1 MILLDN
7 LNFDSI
13 FGGNIALP
21 QNIEQVFENVS
32 LEYYDTKSEKIF
44 IRPVDFREPNGLDI
58 NTL

>member
-1 MILLDN
+1 MLDN

-13 FGGNIALP
+13 FGSNIALP
-21 QNIEQVFENVS
+21 QNIEQVFENIP
-32 LEYYDTKSEKIF
+32 LEYCDTKSKKIF